1 MIFSAEMSGAASAA
15 TPKWKSH
22 VVPILALF
30 LVGCF
35 AIIQLSRWPE
45 RLNYP
50 GEEDAAEGTQLSEM
64 VHLRRGIHIYRIPSA
79 GEFDSAIYGPLSY
92 LVGSAVIDG
101 NRPAYL
107 PLRLLSLAATLALAG
122 ASGILAFKLTNKKM
136 AAALAA
142 LFFLG
147 SAYTGRYGV
156 SARADMVAL
165 FLSFTGFVIFHAYRD
180 SRRALLISGLFMVL
194 SFFYKQQFIGAP
206 IAVFL
211 YLITDRRFRRAGEF
225 AAIMAAGGCALLVTF
240 SYLIFPHQEFLLHFI
255 SYNRLPFDK
264 NLLLPEILMFV
275 VPLFVPLLGSAD
287 FVDHQ
292 LDKLVACYV
301 VVSAVMYFAL
311 LLSSGSGADTNR
323 CLEATLVLT
332 CVFAARIATLEGVF
346 AGIAWT
352 GALAATL
359 ILVALLSFA
368 FVVPQVHA
376 DDFKADQA
384 LQTYLRNNF
393 SPGTSALC
401 YYAGDPIRAGLEAP
415 ITNLWH
421 YTALIRKGVLS
432 DRDILSRIDAG
443 GYGVILLDFDLA
455 RSIPSMAD
463 FYTTTSVRDAIRRR
477 YRQVARLNLPIP
489 EITRHTDGNF
499 YVWVP
504 QSASSA
510 KDRN

>member
-1 MIFSAEMSGAASAA
+1 
-15 TPKWKSH
+15 
-22 VVPILALF
+22 

-35 AIIQLSRWPE
+35 AIIQLSRWPG

-50 GEEDAAEGTQLSEM
+50 GEADAAEGTQLSEM
-64 VHLRRGIHIYRIPSA
+64 VHFRRGIHIYRIPSA

-136 AAALAA
+136 AGALAA
-142 LFFLG
+142 LLFLG

-165 FLSFTGFVIFHAYRD
+165 FLSFTGFVIFHTYRD
-180 SRRALLISGLFMVL
+180 SRRALLISGLFMAL

-211 YLITDRRFRRAGEF
+211 YLIIERRFRRAGEF
-225 AAIMAAGGCALLVTF
+225 AMIMAGGCVLLVTF
-240 SYLIFPHQEFLLHFI
+240 FYLIFPHQAFLLHFI
-255 SYNRLPFDK
+255 SYNHLPFDK
-264 NLLLPEILMFV
+264 SLLLPEILMFV
-275 VPLFVPLLGSAD
+275 IPLFVPLLGSAD

-292 LDKLVACYV
+292 LDKLAACYV
-301 VVSAVMYFAL
+301 IVSAVVYFAL
-311 LLSSGSGADTNR
+311 LFSSGSGADTNR

-352 GALAATL
+352 GALVATL
-359 ILVALLSFA
+359 ILVALLGSA

-384 LQTYLRNNF
+384 LQTYLRTNF

-421 YTALIRKGVLS
+421 YSALIRKGVLP
-432 DRDILSRIDAG
+432 DRDIVSRIDAS
-443 GYGVILLDFDLA
+443 GYGVILLDFDLD
-455 RSIPSMAD
+455 RSAPSMAD
-463 FYTTTSVRDAIRRR
+463 FYTTTSMRDAIRRS

-489 EITRHTDGNF
+489 EITRHTDGNL